1 MSSGIT
7 FSGFNQIDFNVILTS
22 IMKQESQPLV
32 TLQSRQTS
40 LQSRITNFSTL
51 ATRMTAMQTAA
62 TALSTANGIS
72 SFKATTNDATAIGV
86 STGPDAVA
94 GRYDI
99 KVQELA
105 RAQVMASASTAIDAN
120 TTAVATGGT
129 MTIGGKTVTVSGSLT
144 LKGLSDAINANAEV
158 PARASVVQSGANAF
172 KLVLTAKSTG
182 AANSFTVTNALTGG
196 IGVSFLDTNVDGIS
210 GNDALDNAV
219 QATDAQA
226 LVNNVQ
232 VTSASNTLES
242 AIPGTTLTLY
252 KKDPAATVV
261 VDIATDSAG
270 LKTKLQ
276 TFVNTY
282 NDLTKFLKDQDASA
296 AKADQASIGRDPNV
310 RQVRRSVRTAVG
322 EKYDT
327 GGPFTYLS
335 QIGIEA
341 TITGQLQLKDE
352 VFNDAVKNGTA
363 DVTKLLVGTTGTPGA
378 LVSIKDLLK
387 GYTQSHGVLQ
397 NAQTQI
403 TAQITRL
410 GLQIDKMADRLAIR
424 RMALS
429 QEFTAADAAMSRLKN
444 QSGALGGVSL

>member
-22 IMKQESQPLV
+22 IMQQESQPLV

-40 LQSRITNFSTL
+40 LQSRITNFGTL
-51 ATRMTAMQTAA
+51 STRMTAMQTAA
-62 TALSTANGIS
+62 TALSTTSGIS
-72 SFKATTNDATAIGV
+72 SFKATSTNTAAVGIA
-86 STGPDAVA
+86 TGPDAVP

-99 KVQELA
+99 VVKELA
-105 RAQVMASASTAIDAN
+105 KAQVTASASAAPDSN
-120 TTAVATGGT
+120 TTAVATGGSI
-129 MTIGGKTVTVSGSLT
+129 TIGSKTITVGASLT
-144 LKGLSDAINANAEV
+144 LKGLSDAINADADV
-158 PARASVVQSGANAF
+158 PARASVVQSGANSF

-182 AANSFTVTNALTGG
+182 EANSFTLSNALTGG
-196 IGVSFLDTNVDGIS
+196 GGVIFTDTDADNIS
-210 GNDALDNAV
+210 GDSALDNAV
-219 QATDAQA
+219 QALDAD
-226 LVNNVQ
+226 LLINNVAIKN
-232 VTSASNTLES
+232 ASNTLEA
-242 AIPGTTLTLY
+242 AIPGSTLTLF
-252 KKDPAATVV
+252 KKDPADTIV
-261 VDIATDSAG
+261 VDIASDPAG

-310 RQVRRSVRTAVG
+310 RQVRRAAKAMVG
-322 EKYDT
+322 AQYDT
-327 GGPFTYLS
+327 GGPFKYLS

-341 TITGQLQLKDE
+341 TITGTLQLKDE

-378 LVSIKDLLK
+378 LVSIKNLLK
-387 GYTQSHGVLQ
+387 EYTQSHGVLQ

-403 TAQITRL
+403 TAQITKL

-429 QEFTAADAAMSRLKN
+429 QEFTAADAAMSRLKS
-444 QSGALGGVSL
+444 QSGSLGGVSL